1 MSSLGPDGTFL
12 DEPATRGLDG
22 ATDLSAA
29 PLWAAFRDRYTRAR
43 ERRGSSHSGDEGG
56 LTKPPAS
63 MEPMQTAGVEVLCCV

>member
-12 DEPATRGLDG
+12 DETAAGGLDA

-43 ERRGSSHSGDEGG
+43 KRRTGA
-56 LTKPPAS
+56 TPAVHLW
-63 MEPMQTAGVEVLCCV
+63 VEQQPSDRCLELLCQA

>member
-12 DEPATRGLDG
+12 DECIERGLDR

-43 ERRGSSHSGDEGG
+43 ERPQHTSFTERPSIHERSDGCLD
-56 LTKPPAS
+56 LA
-63 MEPMQTAGVEVLCCV
+63 CCA